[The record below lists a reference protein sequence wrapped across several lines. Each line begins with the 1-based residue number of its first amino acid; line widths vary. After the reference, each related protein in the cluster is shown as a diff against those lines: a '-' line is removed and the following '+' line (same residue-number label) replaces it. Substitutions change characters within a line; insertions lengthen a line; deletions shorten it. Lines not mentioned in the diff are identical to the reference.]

1 MPTRANRNPPL
12 LVALSAFHFTLFPIP
27 IITLFWRDHAGMSMT
42 DIMVLQAIFGLA
54 VVVVEFPSGYFADRA
69 GYRLSMLLG
78 AALWMVGW
86 FAYTQGTTFAAI
98 AVAEIIL
105 GAGNAFVSGAD
116 RALLWTSLDARG
128 QASRYLRWE
137 GRLRASGQ
145 AAESASAA
153 VGGWLYALNPRFP
166 FWLQV
171 PVSAASVVSVLA
183 LREGPRGTTSAPHG
197 HLRHAAAILKLAL
210 RDHRRLRAALLLNV
224 ALAQGTFVVLWL
236 IQPLAQARGVPTA
249 WFGPLWALAHLW
261 LVGVSLASARLTEGL
276 GRGAV
281 LVLCWLLIPVGYLGL
296 LAGASAWG
304 LVFYLCFMT
313 VRGLQGPIL
322 AAVMQEDAPGE
333 DRAAVLSLSAL
344 AFRLAFVVA
353 GPPIGLLADRAG
365 LHVALMALAVA
376 MTALAGAALV
386 AFLRADAV
394 ATLDQGRT

>member
-1 MPTRANRNPPL
+1 MPTRANANPPL
-12 LVALSAFHFTLFPIP
+12 LVALSAFHFTIFPIP

-69 GYRLSMLLG
+69 GYRLSVLMG

-128 QASRYLRWE
+128 QTTRYLRWE

-145 AAESASAA
+145 ASEAASAA
-153 VGGWLYALNPRFP
+153 VGGWLYALHPRLP

-171 PVSAASVVSVLA
+171 PVSAASVLSALAMREAPRAAASV
-183 LREGPRGTTSAPHG
+183 RHG
-197 HLRHAAAILKLAL
+197 HLRHAAAILRLAL
-210 RDHRRLRAALLLNV
+210 RDQPRLRAALLLNV
-224 ALAQGTFVVLWL
+224 ALGMGTFLVLWL
-236 IQPLAQARGVPTA
+236 IQPLAHARGVPTA
-249 WFGPLWALAHLW
+249 WFGPLWALAHVW
-261 LVGVSLASARLTEGL
+261 LVGVSLSSARVVDAL
-276 GRGAV
+276 GRRAV
-281 LVLCWLLIPVGYLGL
+281 LAACWLLIPAGYLGL

-304 LVFYLCFMT
+304 LAFYLCFMT

-333 DRAAVLSLSAL
+333 DRAAVLSLSQL
-344 AFRLAFVVA
+344 AFRLAFVIT
-353 GPPIGLLADRAG
+353 GPPIGVLADRAG
-365 LHVALMALAVA
+365 LHAALVVLAVA

-386 AFLRADAV
+386 AFLRADAS
-394 ATLDQGRT
+394 ARARA